1 VNDVCASDG
10 ASAGAFAASAD
21 LSRWTFDGDLT
32 FDNAAAA
39 LEAASALDLPKSGRI
54 DLSGLGTADSSALAV
69 VFALK
74 RRAKAERRELVFEG
88 IPPGLASLARV
99 YGVDGML

>member
-1 VNDVCASDG
+1 MNDVCASES
-10 ASAGAFAASAD
+10 ASPGAFAASAD

-32 FDNAAAA
+32 FDNAANA
-39 LEAASALDLPKSGRI
+39 LEAASALDLPTSGRI
-54 DLSGLGTADSSALAV
+54 DLSGLGAADSSALAV

-88 IPPGLASLARV
+88 VPSGLASLARV

>member
-1 VNDVCASDG
+1 MIDASQEV
-10 ASAGAFAASAD
+10 ASPGTFAASED
-21 LSRWTFDGDLT
+21 GSHWTFSGALT

-39 LEAASALDLPKSGRI
+39 LEASSQFALPTSGRI
-54 DLSGLGTADSSALAV
+54 DLSGLGVADSAALAV

-74 RRAKAERRELVFEG
+74 RRGKAERRELVFEAL
-88 IPPGLASLARV
+88 PPGLASLARV

>member
-1 VNDVCASDG
+1 VSELCASETVPT
-10 ASAGAFAASAD
+10 GAFAASAD
-21 LSRWTFDGDLT
+21 QSRWTFEGALT

-39 LEAASALDLPKSGRI
+39 VEASSALDLPTSGRI
-54 DLSGLGTADSSALAV
+54 DLSGLGAVDSSALAV

-74 RRAKAERRELVFEG
+74 RRAKAHRRELVFEG
-88 IPPGLASLARV
+88 IPSGLASLARV

>member
-1 VNDVCASDG
+1 MIDGCAGDQA
-10 ASAGAFAASAD
+10 ASGAFALSED
-21 LSRWTFDGDLT
+21 SSRWTFEGALT

-39 LEAASALDLPKSGRI
+39 LQAASALELPTSGRV
-54 DLSGLGTADSSALAV
+54 DLSNLRAVDSSALAV

-74 RRAKAERRELVFEG
+74 RRARADRRELRFEA
-88 IPPGLASLARV
+88 IPPDLASLARV

>member
-1 VNDVCASDG
+1 VNDVGATETASP
-10 ASAGAFAASAD
+10 GAFAASAD
-21 LSRWTFDGDLT
+21 LSHWTFEGALT

-39 LEAASALDLPKSGRI
+39 LEASSGLDLPASGRI
-54 DLSGLGTADSSALAV
+54 DLSGVGAVDSSALAV
-69 VFALK
+69 LFALK

-88 IPPGLASLARV
+88 VPAGLGSLARV